1 MGGRDKGA
9 LRGGREESR
18 VHTIDV
24 HCEGMLENGEAL
36 RPTVQEIAGVV
47 VSFFDASAVDEEDE
61 PRCEGEDD
69 PSTPHAAA
77 PSALGFGVM
86 PRP

>member
-1 MGGRDKGA
+1 
-9 LRGGREESR
+9 
-18 VHTIDV
+18 
-24 HCEGMLENGEAL
+24 
-36 RPTVQEIAGVV
+36 V